1 MLAKVKSSV
10 LHGIDAKEVTVEVD
24 VTFQGLPSF
33 FIVGLPDMAVK
44 ESIQR
49 VKKAINN
56 SGFKFPDHKIIVNLA
71 PAGIKKEGPSFDL
84 PIALGILA
92 ATEQM
97 DKEKL
102 EDSFACGELSLDGNL
117 RPLNGILSRVS
128 YMKEKGIKKCIIPF
142 ENGREARLVKD
153 VAIWA
158 MLNLYDAV
166 QALSGNIPPET
177 SNINPERAWAKN
189 ISYDIDFSDVKGHSH
204 IKRGLEIA
212 AAGGHNVL
220 MVGPPGSGKTMLAKR
235 IETILP
241 QMNFEEAI
249 ECTKVYSV
257 AGNTPNTDSLIRKRP
272 FRSPH
277 HSISYSGLIGRSNP
291 SAPGEITLAHNGV
304 LFLDE
309 FPEFHRDILAMLRQ
323 PMEDGFINISRSSG
337 SISYPSRFML
347 VAALNP
353 CVCGYFGHPKKECH
367 CTVPMIQR
375 YISKISGPLLDR
387 IDIHLEVPP
396 LNYKQLSENKVTEAS
411 RDIKKRVV
419 RARGIQNKRYKNKIQ
434 RVNAL
439 LTPKEMQ
446 KHCTLTNE
454 ARELLKLAI
463 AELNLSGRAY
473 DKVLKIA
480 RTIADLADE
489 VEINAGHIAEAIG
502 YRSLDRRMWLSL

>member
-24 VTFQGLPSF
+24 VNFQGLPSF
-33 FIVGLPDMAVK
+33 SIVGLPDMAVR

-56 SGFKFPDHKIIVNLA
+56 SGFRFPAHKIIVNLA

-92 ATEQM
+92 AAEQM

-102 EDSFACGELSLDGNL
+102 EDVFACGELSLDGNL

-128 YMKEKGIKKCIIPF
+128 HMKEKGIKKCLTPL

-153 VAIWA
+153 VAVWA
-158 MLNLYDAV
+158 VSNLCDAV
-166 QALSGNIPPET
+166 QALSGNIIPDVSGVNSGKTWQEPV
-177 SNINPERAWAKN
+177 
-189 ISYDIDFSDVKGHSH
+189 SYDIDFGDVKGHSH
-204 IKRGLEIA
+204 IKRGIEIA

-220 MVGPPGSGKTMLAKR
+220 LIGPPGSGKTMLAKR
-235 IETILP
+235 IETVLP
-241 QMNFEEAI
+241 EMNFEEAI
-249 ECTKVYSV
+249 DCTKIYSI
-257 AGNTPNTDSLIRKRP
+257 AGNIPETNSLIRKRP

-291 SAPGEITLAHNGV
+291 PAPGEITLAHNGV

-309 FPEFHRDILAMLRQ
+309 LPEFHRDILAMLRQ
-323 PMEDGFINISRSSG
+323 PMEDGVVHISRSSG
-337 SISYPSRFML
+337 AISYPSRFML
-347 VAALNP
+347 AAAMNP
-353 CVCGYFGHPKKECH
+353 CPCGYFGHPKKECH

-375 YISKISGPLLDR
+375 YVSKISGPLLDR

-396 LNYKQLSENKVTEAS
+396 LNYKQLSENKVVETSAE
-411 RDIKKRVV
+411 IKKRVV
-419 RARGIQNKRYKNKIQ
+419 RARGIQNKRCKNKIQ
-434 RVNAL
+434 RINAL
-439 LTPKEMQ
+439 LTPREIQ
-446 KHCTLTNE
+446 KYCALTDE
-454 ARELLKLAI
+454 AKELLKLAI

-480 RTIADLADE
+480 RTIADLAE
-489 VEINAGHIAEAIG
+489 EPEISANHISEAIG
-502 YRSLDRRMWLSL
+502 CRSLDRRMWLSS